1 MSEMPLVEVKNLEVK
16 YVTDLETVHAV
27 NDISFKVNRGETL
40 GIVGETGAGKT
51 TTALTIMRLLPERT
65 GKVTQGDILLGGQSI
80 LEMNDLELQSIRG
93 DRISMIFQDP
103 MTSLNP
109 VMKVG
114 DQVEEV
120 LLTHNK
126 ENLSKE
132 DIKKRVNEVFEMV
145 GIPAARKNEYP
156 RQFSGGMKQRV
167 VIAMALACEP
177 DLLIADEPTTALDV
191 TIQAQVLRM
200 MKELKKRLN
209 TAMIMITHDMGIVA
223 QTCDN
228 VAVMYAGEI
237 LEYGT
242 LEDVFNGD
250 KHHPYTDSLFGAIP
264 DIESR
269 ERRLKPIDGLMP
281 DPTDLPVGCPFS
293 PRCHFCNEMC
303 CTEKPAYFVDGTH
316 SIKCHLFNEG
326 GEKHV

>member
-1 MSEMPLVEVKNLEVK
+1 MSEIPLLEVRNLVVN

-27 NDISFKVNRGETL
+27 NDISFTVNRGQTL

-51 TTALTIMRLLPERT
+51 TTALTLLRLLPERT
-65 GKVTQGDILLGGQSI
+65 GRVPQGEVLLDGESI
-80 LEMNDLELQSIRG
+80 LRMDELQLQSIRG

-126 ENLSKE
+126 DALSKE
-132 DIKKRVNEVFEMV
+132 EIHRRVDEVFEMV
-145 GIPAARKNEYP
+145 GIPAARKHEYP

-200 MKELKKRLN
+200 MKDLKKAIEHGHDHDHARYGHRRADLRQCRRHVRRGN
-209 TAMIMITHDMGIVA
+209 TGIR
-223 QTCDN
+223 D
-228 VAVMYAGEI
+228 AGGHFHGRKAPS
-237 LEYGT
+237 LHRQPLWG
-242 LEDVFNGD
+242 
-250 KHHPYTDSLFGAIP
+250 HPGHRIA
-264 DIESR
+264 
-269 ERRLKPIDGLMP
+269 
-281 DPTDLPVGCPFS
+281 
-293 PRCHFCNEMC
+293 
-303 CTEKPAYFVDGTH
+303 
-316 SIKCHLFNEG
+316 
-326 GEKHV
+326 

>member
-1 MSEMPLVEVKNLEVK
+1 MDNTPMIEVKNLTVK

-27 NDISFKVNRGETL
+27 NDISFTVNRGETL

-51 TTALTIMRLLPERT
+51 TTALTLMKLLPERT
-65 GKVTQGDILLGGQSI
+65 GKIFAGDVLLDGKSI
-80 LEMNDLELQSIRG
+80 LSMSNVELLEIRG

-114 DQVEEV
+114 DQVQEV
-120 LLTHNK
+120 LEAHNK
-126 ENLSKE
+126 GHLTKE
-132 DIKKRVNEVFEMV
+132 QIRQRVNEVFEMV
-145 GIPAARKNEYP
+145 GIPASRKNEYP

-200 MKELKKRLN
+200 MKDLKNRLN

-223 QTCDN
+223 QTCDK

-237 LEYGT
+237 LEFGT
-242 LEDVFNGD
+242 LEDVFTGD

-264 DIESR
+264 DIDSR
-269 ERRLKPIDGLMP
+269 EKRLKPIDGLMP
-281 DPTDLPVGCPFS
+281 DPTDLPEGCPFS
-293 PRCHFCNEMC
+293 PRCKLCDARC
-303 CTEKPAYFVDGTH
+303 STKPAYSVDGTH
-316 SIKCHLFNEG
+316 HIKCHVYLEG
-326 GEKHV
+326 GKGNG